1 MLQIRSGVRNGFI
14 SGQRVSAV
22 RCAGCKAG
30 NLRICAPTCARPDG
44 EVGSGRQRRSQPSH
58 WFVRVATE
66 TPYGPIFFRSFVV
79 LIGVNAKRWSES
91 PNGRHDYSRVC
102 RRPIVSLP
110 PIGDGPGAAGAVAGS
125 RNTSRRGQ
133 LARAHQKVVSSG
145 RLFVRALAIKNDLSR
160 RILKQ
165 AGTKTHLTE
174 QHKYDRLIA
183 RLAREYKDAMTEYL
197 AAIRAVL
204 KH

>member
-1 MLQIRSGVRNGFI
+1 MVLYFSR
-14 SGQRVSAV
+14 
-22 RCAGCKAG
+22 
-30 NLRICAPTCARPDG
+30 
-44 EVGSGRQRRSQPSH
+44 
-58 WFVRVATE
+58 W
-66 TPYGPIFFRSFVV
+66 FVV

-91 PNGRHDYSRVC
+91 PNCRHDYSRVC
-102 RRPIVSLP
+102 KRPTVSLP
-110 PIGDGPGAAGAVAGS
+110 PIGDGAGAAEAAAGS
-125 RNTSRRGQ
+125 RNTSRKRQ
-133 LARAHQKVVSSG
+133 LAKSHQRVVSSG
-145 RLFVRALAIKNDLSR
+145 RLFIRALAIKNDLSR

-174 QHKYDRLIA
+174 QQKYDRLIA